1 MEGSLFDLLG
11 AWRVPRVV
19 NHLAL
24 LGTAA
29 GRLWRHEEDYFCQE
43 ARMDFKF
50 NKPENGNRRPASN
63 TAAWFLRGAVPVFIP
78 SRQGCTAPNQQR
90 RRKAAHG
97 CAMDWEEKVD
107 PKGTTY
113 YVNHATQATQ

>member
-29 GRLWRHEEDYFCQE
+29 GRLWRHEDGLLLPGGEDGFQVQQ
-43 ARMDFKF
+43 ARK
-50 NKPENGNRRPASN
+50 
-63 TAAWFLRGAVPVFIP
+63 W
-78 SRQGCTAPNQQR
+78 Q
-90 RRKAAHG
+90 
-97 CAMDWEEKVD
+97 
-107 PKGTTY
+107 
-113 YVNHATQATQ
+113 

>member
-1 MEGSLFDLLG
+1 MSVVSVKQRNTQIRAGGWGGRVGRERAKCGWYGSCVGAAQARLLSLPGFKEGLF
-11 AWRVPRVV
+11 
-19 NHLAL
+19 
-24 LGTAA
+24 
-29 GRLWRHEEDYFCQE
+29 
-43 ARMDFKF
+43 
-50 NKPENGNRRPASN
+50 
-63 TAAWFLRGAVPVFIP
+63 PVFIP

-113 YVNHATQATQ
+113 YVNHATQATQWDRPAYVKFEN